1 MLLSYVCRLSHR
13 YLQCFSHLSTFCT
26 CQLRLALVFELCAG
40 VWGGDG
46 GGGVMTS
53 MRLRLVFSFS
63 FGDLLMLRCGAVCR
77 TRFGG
82 PFRMLVA

>member
-1 MLLSYVCRLSHR
+1 ME
-13 YLQCFSHLSTFCT
+13 
-26 CQLRLALVFELCAG
+26 A
-40 VWGGDG
+40 G

-63 FGDLLMLRCGAVCR
+63 FGDLLLLGCGAVCR

-82 PFRMLVA
+82 PFRILVA